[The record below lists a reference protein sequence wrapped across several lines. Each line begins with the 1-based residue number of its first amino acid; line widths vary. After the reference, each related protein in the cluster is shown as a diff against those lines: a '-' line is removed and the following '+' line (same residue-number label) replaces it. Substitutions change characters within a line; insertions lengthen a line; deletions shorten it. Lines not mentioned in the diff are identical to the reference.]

1 MSEVPASAICKTI
14 EMGMSQMEGVGM
26 NEKRDEIGY
35 GGAQDASTCKSIPGV
50 GVVGCGQ
57 CA

>member
-1 MSEVPASAICKTI
+1 MSEVPASAICKKM

-35 GGAQDASTCKSIPGV
+35 GDAQDASTW
-50 GVVGCGQ
+50 VVGCGQ